1 MEYDLKK
8 QGAYDLSI
16 LKQELSDKFDFS
28 IDGLNVVDVIRYF
41 YDQIQIEMIEF
52 DHPSMMKR
60 DDEKDDILSVKSVKS
75 TKSNKSKKEKVKSVG
90 DEGQVLTA
98 EEIEAKRVQ

>member
-1 MEYDLKK
+1 
-8 QGAYDLSI
+8 
-16 LKQELSDKFDFS
+16 
-28 IDGLNVVDVIRYF
+28 
-41 YDQIQIEMIEF
+41 MIEF